1 MVQAAEMVFVVNPAA
16 GRGSGARVWRELAS
30 RLSATTLSYTVS
42 FTAGPGDA
50 TALARKA
57 IQDGTHTVVSV
68 GGDGTAHEVINGF
81 YEQGQPVAP
90 DARVAFVA
98 AGTGNDVGRQ
108 FQLDDPTRLGDRT
121 TRVDIL
127 RLSYPGAGGD
137 SAERYALFHAGVGLA
152 AEAVEMSNRLK
163 GRAGPLAYA
172 GGTAV
177 ALWRHQPRRI
187 RLSLDDGPAV
197 TRDVSF
203 IFAAN
208 GKYAG
213 GGMLVAP
220 MASMSDGIIDVITL
234 EGASRSAMLFRLL
247 PAVYRGAHIGHA
259 AVGHIPARTL
269 DIASDQPLTIQAD
282 GELAGTTPV
291 RIGLLPHALPVCL

>member
-1 MVQAAEMVFVVNPAA
+1 MAPEMVFVVNPAA
-16 GRGSGARVWRELAS
+16 GRGSGAREWRRLAA
-30 RLSATTLSYTVS
+30 RLNAAGVSYHVS

-50 TALARKA
+50 TILARRA
-57 IQDGTHTVVSV
+57 LEDGSRIVVAV
-68 GGDGTAHEVINGF
+68 GGDGTAHEVVNGIF
-81 YEQGQPVAP
+81 AQGRLVTP
-90 DARVAFVA
+90 DAQVAFVA

-108 FQLDDPTRLGDRT
+108 FQLRDPAHLGDRT

-127 RLSYPGAGGD
+127 RLSYSQKENDP
-137 SAERYALFHAGVGLA
+137 AERYALFHAGVGLA

-163 GRAGPLAYA
+163 GKLGWLAYA

-177 ALWRHQPRRI
+177 ALYRHQPHQVRF
-187 RLSLDDGPAV
+187 SWDDGPIV
-197 TRDVSF
+197 TRDVNF

-220 MASMSDGIIDVITL
+220 MASMDDGIVDVITL
-234 EGASRSAMLFRLL
+234 EGASRSDMMFRLL
-247 PAVYRGAHIGHA
+247 PSIYRGAHIGHA
-259 AVGHIPARTL
+259 AVGHFRAHTL
-269 DIASDQPLTIQAD
+269 HLASDEPLTVQAD

-291 RIGLLPHALPVCL
+291 WIDVLPQALPVCV

>member
-1 MVQAAEMVFVVNPAA
+1 MQATEMVFVVNPAA
-16 GRGSGARVWRELAS
+16 GRGSGARLWRELAA
-30 RLSATTLSYTVS
+30 RLSATNLSYAVS
-42 FTAGPGDA
+42 FTRGPGDA
-50 TALARKA
+50 TALTRKA
-57 IQDGTHTVVSV
+57 VQDGSRTVVSV
-68 GGDGTAHEVINGF
+68 GGDGTAHEVINGLF
-81 YEQGQPVAP
+81 AQGRLVAP
-90 DARVAFVA
+90 EARIAFVA

-108 FQLDDPTRLGDRT
+108 FQLGDPTRLGDRT

-127 RLSYPGAGGD
+127 RLSYPMPGD

-177 ALWRHQPRRI
+177 ALWRHQPQRI
-187 RLSLDDGPAV
+187 QLSLDDGPAV
-197 TRDVSF
+197 RRDVNF

-247 PAVYRGAHIGHA
+247 PAIYRGAHIGHP
-259 AVGHIPARTL
+259 AVAHIPVRTL
-269 DIASDQPLTIQAD
+269 HIASDEPLTVQAD
-282 GELAGTTPV
+282 GEPAGTTPV
-291 RIGLLPHALPVCL
+291 RIDLLPQALSVCL

>member
-1 MVQAAEMVFVVNPAA
+1 MVFVVNPAA
-16 GRGSGARVWRELAS
+16 GHGSGARVWRELAS
-30 RLSATTLSYTVS
+30 RLSATTLSYSVS
-42 FTAGPGDA
+42 FTYGPGDA

-57 IQDGTHTVVSV
+57 IQGGARTVVAV
-68 GGDGTAHEVINGF
+68 GGDGTAHEVINGLF
-81 YEQGQPVAP
+81 EQGQLLAP

-108 FQLDDPTRLGDRT
+108 FQLGDPTRLGDRT
-121 TRVDIL
+121 IHVDIL
-127 RLSYPGAGGD
+127 RLSYSGTVGD
-137 SAERYALFHAGVGLA
+137 TAERYALFHAGVGLA

-163 GRAGPLAYA
+163 ARAGRLAYA

-177 ALWRHQPRRI
+177 ALYRHRPRGVRF
-187 RLSLDDGPAV
+187 SLDAGPMV
-197 TRDVSF
+197 TRNVNF

-220 MASMSDGIIDVITL
+220 MASMTDGVIDVITL

-247 PAVYRGAHIGHA
+247 PAIYRGAHMGHP
-259 AVGHIPARTL
+259 AVGHIPAKTL
-269 DIASDQPLTIQAD
+269 HIASDEPLTVQAD
-282 GELAGTTPV
+282 GEPAGTTPV
-291 RIGLLPHALPVCL
+291 WIDLLPHALPVCL